1 MRCVQV
7 LVGAVVLAAVWQTG
21 TVAQT
26 AATAEQEVRAVLSDF
41 LRAFENGEIDAME
54 AAFAGATVFPRAIM
68 GGDRTG
74 PIRQAVYRR
83 ARGLDP
89 QMRHVVAEWRSR
101 RPGPPYVTLEPRDLE
116 VEVFTDAAVAT
127 FHLENGPSLSRRTFV
142 LAKRDGG
149 WRIVHLHASNVVASG
164 PGRPEGVERAAARRL
179 NMGAV
184 LPDLSSRPLRL
195 TIEREMRASPEA
207 IFRAWTEQWDVW
219 FAAPGTVTMRAEVGE
234 PYFFEARFEG
244 ERHPHYGRFL
254 RLEPGRIVEMSW
266 LTETGT
272 KGAETVLT
280 VDLEPR
286 GSGTHLRLTHAGFLD
301 EASKDGHA
309 EAWPVALET
318 LDRALATEGE

>member
-1 MRCVQV
+1 
-7 LVGAVVLAAVWQTG
+7 
-21 TVAQT
+21 
-26 AATAEQEVRAVLSDF
+26 
-41 LRAFENGEIDAME
+41 
-54 AAFAGATVFPRAIM
+54 
-68 GGDRTG
+68 
-74 PIRQAVYRR
+74 
-83 ARGLDP
+83 
-89 QMRHVVAEWRSR
+89 
-101 RPGPPYVTLEPRDLE
+101 
-116 VEVFTDAAVAT
+116 
-127 FHLENGPSLSRRTFV
+127 
-142 LAKRDGG
+142 
-149 WRIVHLHASNVVASG
+149 
-164 PGRPEGVERAAARRL
+164 
-179 NMGAV
+179 MGAV